1 VAKTIGLARTI
12 VGRERE
18 LAAVVQ
24 FLDLTSAEAC
34 ALVIDG
40 EAGIGKTTI
49 WREAVRLARERAFW
63 VLEARPAQSEAKLSY
78 AGLADL
84 IGTVFEETRT
94 VLPPVQQR
102 GLAAALLR
110 GDADETADPRATATG
125 LVGILS
131 ALAAEAPVAVA
142 IDDLHWLDPASQQAL
157 AFAVRRLPAR
167 VGLLLTR
174 RVEREEPL
182 PLGLERALTP
192 ERVDSVAPG
201 PLSLAALHHLL
212 RDTLGTSLP
221 RPLLTRVAAVSGGNP
236 FFAIEIARA
245 LVAASGDRAAGEPL
259 AIPRNLEELVAD
271 RVHGLSEAARRAALV
286 AAALSRPTATAV
298 TEAFA
303 AEGDG
308 RAALLEAEEAGV
320 LVFEQDRVRF
330 AHPLLASVI
339 YGSASVQR
347 RRLVHE
353 RLATVVGDREER
365 ARHLAL
371 STSKPDEAVA
381 AELEHAGTQAAN
393 RGAPQAAAEL
403 FEAARRLTPMGGL
416 EELTRRA
423 LGQASALLAAGDVE
437 GAGTIAQHEAG
448 SPVAALRAQA
458 LYLLAEVAW
467 ISGTSSPREFFEAAL
482 AAAPEDRD
490 LAARIYPKLVSFTTH
505 DPTRSVAYA
514 EAAMQRL
521 SPARHP
527 AALAQVA
534 FDCFWAELGLG
545 HGPRWEL
552 FGQWRALEVKA
563 GPEAPKTPL
572 PLIFFGA
579 IDDFDEAR
587 ARYVVEEQWYRE
599 RGEDLWRAERLAHLS
614 VAQLRAGRWDVAE
627 RSVEEACDVLAEHL
641 GKPGPWGA
649 AFRIRSLIDA
659 HRGQTARARATLVP
673 FIETAERAG
682 LATWE
687 ALGLSTLAL
696 IDFVD
701 GDHRGVDQSL
711 ARMRQRLESM
721 GFREFAPDRSE
732 PFHIESLVAL
742 GELDRARGVLARLE
756 ERGRVFPR
764 LWITVTLPRAWAL
777 VLAAEGDAGAALAA
791 LDGLDLEAAS
801 KLPFE
806 LGWTLLVRG
815 RLHRRVRQKRAA
827 ADALAASL
835 AIFEQIGATPWGA
848 NAQAELGRVGLRRA
862 PDQLTATERRVAELA
877 AAGLTNRE
885 VASRAFMSPKTVQAN
900 LARVY
905 RKLGISS
912 RAELGARM
920 ANERAPDTQT

>member
-1 VAKTIGLARTI
+1 
-12 VGRERE
+12 
-18 LAAVVQ
+18 VQ
-24 FLDLTSAEAC
+24 
-34 ALVIDG
+34 
-40 EAGIGKTTI
+40 
-49 WREAVRLARERAFW
+49 
-63 VLEARPAQSEAKLSY
+63 
-78 AGLADL
+78 
-84 IGTVFEETRT
+84 
-94 VLPPVQQR
+94 
-102 GLAAALLR
+102 
-110 GDADETADPRATATG
+110 
-125 LVGILS
+125 
-131 ALAAEAPVAVA
+131 
-142 IDDLHWLDPASQQAL
+142 
-157 AFAVRRLPAR
+157 
-167 VGLLLTR
+167 
-174 RVEREEPL
+174 
-182 PLGLERALTP
+182 
-192 ERVDSVAPG
+192 
-201 PLSLAALHHLL
+201 
-212 RDTLGTSLP
+212 
-221 RPLLTRVAAVSGGNP
+221 
-236 FFAIEIARA
+236 
-245 LVAASGDRAAGEPL
+245 
-259 AIPRNLEELVAD
+259 
-271 RVHGLSEAARRAALV
+271 GLSEAARRAALV
-286 AAALSRPTATAV
+286 VAALSRPTAAAV
-298 TEAFA
+298 TEALA
-303 AEGDG
+303 AGGEG
-308 RAALLEAEEAGV
+308 RAALVEAEEAGV
-320 LVFEQDRVRF
+320 LVFEQDRVGF
-330 AHPLLASVI
+330 AHPLLASVV

-381 AELEHAGTQAAN
+381 RELEQAGTQAAH

-403 FEAARRLTPMGGL
+403 FEAACRLTPMGVS
-416 EELTRRA
+416 EELSRRA
-423 LGQASALLAAGDVE
+423 LGQASALLAAGDVQ
-437 GAGTIAQHEAG
+437 GAGTIAQHQAG

-467 ISGTSSPREFFEAAL
+467 ISGTGSPREFFEAAL

-490 LAARIYPKLVSFTTH
+490 LAGRIYPKLVSFTTH

-521 SPARHP
+521 SPTRHP

-534 FDCFWAELGLG
+534 FDRFWAELGLG
-545 HGPRWEL
+545 HGPRWDL
-552 FGQWRALEVKA
+552 FGQWRELEVKA
-563 GPEAPKTPL
+563 GPEAPKSPL

-587 ARYVVEEQWYRE
+587 ARYAVEAQWYRE

-627 RSVEEACDVLAEHL
+627 RSVEEACDVLAEHI

-659 HRGQTARARATLVP
+659 HRGRTARARATLVP
-673 FIETAERAG
+673 FIQKAERAG

-687 ALGLSTLAL
+687 AIGLSTLAF

-711 ARMRQRLESM
+711 ARMRRRLRSM

-764 LWITVTLPRAWAL
+764 LWITVTLPRARAL
-777 VLAAEGDAGAALAA
+777 VLAAEGDTGAALAA
-791 LDGLDLEAAS
+791 LDGLDPEAAS

-815 RLHRRVRQKRAA
+815 RLERRVRKKRAA
-827 ADALAASL
+827 ADALAESL
-835 AIFEQIGATPWGA
+835 AIFEQIGATPWAA

-862 PDQLTATERRVAELA
+862 PDELTASERRVAELA

-920 ANERAPDTQT
+920 ANQRAPDPQT

>member
-1 VAKTIGLARTI
+1 VAKTIGVARTI
-12 VGRERE
+12 VGRESE

-24 FLDLTSAEAC
+24 FLDLMSVEAC
-34 ALVIDG
+34 ALVIEG
-40 EAGIGKTTI
+40 AAGIGKTTI

-84 IGTVFEETRT
+84 IGPVFEETRT
-94 VLPPVQQR
+94 ALPPVQQR

-110 GDADETADPRATATG
+110 EDADETADPRATATG

-131 ALAAEAPVAVA
+131 ALAAQAPVAVA

-174 RVEREEPL
+174 RVERDEPL
-182 PLGLERALTP
+182 PLGLERALVP
-192 ERVDSVAPG
+192 ERVDRVAPG

-212 RDTLGTSLP
+212 RETLGTSLP

-245 LVAASGDRAAGEPL
+245 PAAASGGRAAGEPL

-271 RVHGLSEAARRAALV
+271 RVDGLSEAARRAALV
-286 AAALSRPTATAV
+286 AAALSRPTAAAV
-298 TEAFA
+298 TQALA
-303 AEGDG
+303 AEGEG
-308 RAALLEAEEAGV
+308 RAGLLEAEEAGV

-371 STSKPDEAVA
+371 STSTPDEVVA
-381 AELEHAGTQAAN
+381 AELEHAGIQAAN

-403 FEAARRLTPMGGL
+403 FEAARRLTPTGV

-423 LGQASALLAAGDVE
+423 LGQASALLAAGDVQ
-437 GAGTIAQHEAG
+437 GAGTIAQREAA
-448 SPVAALRAQA
+448 SPVPALRAQA

-482 AAAPEDRD
+482 AATPQDRD

-505 DPTRSVAYA
+505 DPARSVAYA
-514 EAAMQRL
+514 QAAMQRL
-521 SPARHP
+521 RPARHP

-534 FDCFWAELGLG
+534 FDRFWAELGLG
-545 HGPRWEL
+545 HGPRWDL
-552 FGQWRALEVKA
+552 FGQWRALEVQA

-579 IDDFDEAR
+579 IDDVDQAR
-587 ARYVVEEQWYRE
+587 ARYAVEEQWYRE

-614 VAQLRAGRWDVAE
+614 VAQLRAGRWELAE
-627 RSVEEACDVLAEHL
+627 RSIEEACEVLAEHL

-659 HRGQTARARATLVP
+659 HRGRTGRARATLVP
-673 FIETAERAG
+673 FIEQAERAG

-687 ALGLSTLAL
+687 ALGLSTVA
-696 IDFVD
+696 FVEFVE
-701 GDHRGVDQSL
+701 GDYRGVDQAL
-711 ARMRQRLESM
+711 ARMRQRQESM

-732 PFHIESLVAL
+732 PFHIESLVTL

-764 LWITVTLPRAWAL
+764 LWVAVTLPRARAL
-777 VLAAEGDAGAALAA
+777 VLAAEGDTGAALAA
-791 LDGLDLEAAS
+791 LDGLDLQAAS

-815 RLHRRVRQKRAA
+815 RLERRARHKRAA
-827 ADALAASL
+827 ADALTASL
-835 AIFEQIGATPWGA
+835 AIFEQLGATPWQA

-862 PDQLTATERRVAELA
+862 PEELTATERRVAELA

>member
-1 VAKTIGLARTI
+1 MA
-12 VGRERE
+12 
-18 LAAVVQ
+18 
-24 FLDLTSAEAC
+24 
-34 ALVIDG
+34 
-40 EAGIGKTTI
+40 
-49 WREAVRLARERAFW
+49 
-63 VLEARPAQSEAKLSY
+63 
-78 AGLADL
+78 
-84 IGTVFEETRT
+84 
-94 VLPPVQQR
+94 LPPVQQR
-102 GLAAALLR
+102 GLAAVLLR

-174 RVEREEPL
+174 RIEREEPL
-182 PLGLERALTP
+182 PLGLERALSP
-192 ERVDSVAPG
+192 ERVDRVVPG

-212 RDTLGTSLP
+212 RDSLGTSLP
-221 RPLLTRVAAVSGGNP
+221 RPLLTRVAGVSGGNP
-236 FFAIEIARA
+236 FFAIEIGRA
-245 LVAASGDRAAGEPL
+245 LAAASGGRTAGEPL

-271 RVHGLSEAARRAALV
+271 RVRGLSEAARGAALV
-286 AAALSRPTATAV
+286 ATALSRPTAAVV
-298 TEAFA
+298 TEALA

-339 YGSASVQR
+339 YGSASVGR

-353 RLATVVGDREER
+353 RLAMVVDDREER

-371 STSKPDEAVA
+371 STSKPDEA
-381 AELEHAGTQAAN
+381 ELGRAGTQAAN

-437 GAGTIAQHEAG
+437 GAGIIAQREAG
-448 SPVAALRAQA
+448 SPVPALRAQA

-467 ISGTSSPREFFEAAL
+467 VSGSSSPREFFEAAL
-482 AAAPEDRD
+482 AVAPEDRD

-514 EAAMQRL
+514 DAAMQRL

-534 FDCFWAELGLG
+534 FDRFWAELGLG

-552 FGQWRALEVKA
+552 FGQWRALEVNA
-563 GPEAPKTPL
+563 GPEAPKSPL

-579 IDDFDEAR
+579 IDDVDEAR
-587 ARYVVEEQWYRE
+587 ARYAVEEQWYRE

-627 RSVEEACDVLAEHL
+627 RSVEEACEVLAEHI

-659 HRGQTARARATLVP
+659 HRGRTARARATLAS
-673 FIETAERAG
+673 FIEKAQRAG

-687 ALGLSTLAL
+687 ALGLSTLAFVE
-696 IDFVD
+696 FVD

-721 GFREFAPDRSE
+721 GFGEFAPDRSE

-742 GELDRARGVLARLE
+742 GELDRARGVLSRLE

-764 LWITVTLPRAWAL
+764 LWITVTLPRARAL

-791 LDGLDLEAAS
+791 LDGLDLDAAS

-815 RLHRRVRQKRAA
+815 RPQRRVRQKRAA

-835 AIFEQIGATPWGA
+835 AIFQQIGATPWQA

-862 PDQLTATERRVAELA
+862 PEGLTASERRVAELA

-920 ANERAPDTQT
+920 ANEHAPQTQT